1 MVGSLQAAI
10 QGCELPC
17 PHGSRSA
24 LARSGSTCL
33 GPEKVT
39 LPKTNSSSG
48 DELFS
53 LAFSDRSAADS
64 FYVLQC
70 LHYIYNATSLAALM
84 SPDIGRNRIPYV
96 TKIQCLHAVKF
107 AF

>member
-1 MVGSLQAAI
+1 MGSLQAAI

-33 GPEKVT
+33 RPEKVT
-39 LPKTNSSSG
+39 LPKINSSSG

-53 LAFSDRSAADS
+53 LVWSDRSAADS
-64 FYVLQC
+64 FDALLW
-70 LHYIYNATSLAALM
+70 LHYICDATSLAALM

-96 TKIQCLHAVKF
+96 T
-107 AF
+107 